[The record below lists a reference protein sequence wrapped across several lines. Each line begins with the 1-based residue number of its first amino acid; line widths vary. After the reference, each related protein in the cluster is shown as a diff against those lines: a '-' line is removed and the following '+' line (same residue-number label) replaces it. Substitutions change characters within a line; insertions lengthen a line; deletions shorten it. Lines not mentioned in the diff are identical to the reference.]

1 MTHRMVVAA
10 CTAALI
16 AFSAGVL
23 AQDTTHP
30 PGCSDLA
37 GTVTR
42 EVMQRPESINE
53 GAGHLHQKVTT
64 SSSEAQAFYDQGIAY
79 LASYVWIEASRSFH
93 EALRRDPDLAMAH
106 LGLAKAYMGVDARDD
121 ARLHLERAGEL
132 ARPDRATPPTSVTP
146 KEAKWIAL
154 GAQQLAAVEAPEK
167 EQAAAHQ
174 RYKKAVEE
182 LIAMDPDD
190 PHAWVLR
197 GNAEEPGAWGRGQAG
212 GVGSIAYYEAAL
224 ARDPAHLGAHHFL
237 VHSYENIGRH
247 AQAAE
252 HGKVYAAAAPGVP
265 HARHMYGHVLPRLGL
280 WEEALEQFSA
290 ADRLER
296 AYYASENIEPEDDWH
311 HGHNLHLLGT
321 INLRLGNDAEAERLL
336 KEAFDLTSRD
346 PKRGGRYT
354 APYLEYLILRG
365 RFTQALD
372 AARSLESTPSSM
384 ARFVGTTLGG
394 EALLGLGRADEA
406 RRSLRTARAL
416 LDKVVADAKNTPY
429 ATFIPSSMGPFLR
442 TLEGEVGLWGKK
454 PSEAEAAL
462 LKMADDL
469 AANPRFDAWGE
480 GLFRLERI
488 ASEARRAG
496 RPELASKL
504 AERMRKIDPEFPT
517 TAAAISAGS
526 RQR

>member
-1 MTHRMVVAA
+1 LAA
-10 CTAALI
+10 CAVVVVGIWSGAP
-16 AFSAGVL
+16 
-23 AQDTTHP
+23 AQETPQDSTHP

-37 GTVTR
+37 GSVTR
-42 EVMQRPESINE
+42 EVMERPELIRHE
-53 GAGHLHQKVTT
+53 AGRLHQKVTT
-64 SSSEAQAFYDQGIAY
+64 SSAEAQAFYDQGVAY
-79 LASYVWIEASRSFH
+79 LASYVWVEASRSFH

-121 ARLHLERAGEL
+121 ARRHLGRAGEL
-132 ARPDRATPPTSVTP
+132 ARPERAIAVTP
-146 KEAKWIAL
+146 QEAKWIAL
-154 GAQQLAAVEAPEK
+154 GAQQFAAVEAPEK

-174 RYKKAVEE
+174 KYKKAIED
-182 LIAMDPDD
+182 LIAMDPED

-247 AQAAE
+247 AEAAE

-265 HARHMYGHVLPRLGL
+265 HARHMYGHVLPRLGR
-280 WEEALEQFSA
+280 WTEALEQFSA

-296 AYYASENIEPEDDWH
+296 DYYASEKIEPEDDWH

-321 INLRLGNDAEAERLL
+321 INLRLGNDAEAQRLL
-336 KEAFDLTSRD
+336 KEAFDLKSRD
-346 PKRGGRYT
+346 PKRGGRYA

-365 RFTQALD
+365 RFTEALD
-372 AARSLESTPSSM
+372 AARLLESSPSSM
-384 ARFVGTTLGG
+384 AKLVGTTLGG

-406 RRSLRTARAL
+406 RRSLKTARSL
-416 LDKVVADAKNTPY
+416 LKEVVDEAKRTPY
-429 ATFIPSSMGPFLR
+429 ATFIPSMMGPFLR
-442 TLEGEVGLWGKK
+442 TLEGEVGLRGRK
-454 PSEAEAAL
+454 PTEAEKAL

-496 RPELASKL
+496 RPDLAVKL

-517 TAAAISAGS
+517 TAAAVSAAS
-526 RQR
+526 QVR